1 MVENE
6 IVGKKENPSLLIS
19 QKIDII
25 PGCVDEVNAEGRDGE
40 NKDKGHL
47 KHMNI
52 CCNKCCMGGF
62 KYQYQ
67 CVGNFFF
74 LSQ

>member
-25 PGCVDEVNAEGRDGE
+25 PGCIDEVNAEGRDGE

-47 KHMNI
+47 KHINI
-52 CCNKCCMGGF
+52 C
-62 KYQYQ
+62 
-67 CVGNFFF
+67 
-74 LSQ
+74 